1 MSATRVLSGARSRA
15 RNRGQ
20 ATGVAPLP
28 VEHVP
33 RSYLLPGTR
42 RVLLGCSLGGQEEIG
57 GDPLGAG
64 GRVDCRATGS
74 RTISLC
80 PPNRMGGGGGLPSAP
95 LPASSIMHHT
105 THAAAA
111 HSGGLRG
118 REGEREEER
127 QSRGSSL
134 TDRPRAAAWG
144 GTEGGRAKGTPDQTL
159 F

>member
-1 MSATRVLSGARSRA
+1 MDG
-15 RNRGQ
+15 
-20 ATGVAPLP
+20 
-28 VEHVP
+28 
-33 RSYLLPGTR
+33 
-42 RVLLGCSLGGQEEIG
+42 
-57 GDPLGAG
+57 
-64 GRVDCRATGS
+64 RATGS

-80 PPNRMGGGGGLPSAP
+80 PPNRMGGGGGGLPSAP

-118 REGEREEER
+118 REGGRARGKER
-127 QSRGSSL
+127 QGRGSSL